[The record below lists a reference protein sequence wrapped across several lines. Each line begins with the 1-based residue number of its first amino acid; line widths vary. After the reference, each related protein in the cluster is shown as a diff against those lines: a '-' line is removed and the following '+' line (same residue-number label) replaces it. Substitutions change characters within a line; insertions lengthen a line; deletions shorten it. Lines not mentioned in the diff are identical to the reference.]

1 MNHRILIEFN
11 YWFFMYNITN
21 IYEVVMLIVNSIES
35 LFLETKKFN
44 GSVGFV
50 PTMGAL
56 HEGHLTLIRQA
67 RKENDFVVVSIFV
80 NPTQFLEGEDLDAY
94 PRKEEADA
102 KICELAGVD
111 VIFMPTAEMMYEQDE
126 LSITAPAIKGFIL
139 EGTKRPGHFDGMLQV
154 VMKLLNLIAYN
165 KPSEFRAYFGKKDA
179 QQLALIEQMV
189 RNYFINVNI
198 IPCEIVRDS
207 DGLALSSRN
216 VYLSKE
222 ERVKALSLSRS
233 LKKATEMVMKKECS
247 VLEIKKEMEQV
258 LSSVDIEYVA
268 LVNRQFQAIEKVE
281 IGNTIIL
288 VAAGVGQTRLIDN
301 LWI

>member
-1 MNHRILIEFN
+1 MI
-11 YWFFMYNITN
+11 
-21 IYEVVMLIVNSIES
+21 VVHSIEA
-35 LFLETKKFN
+35 LFKATEKFK

-56 HEGHLTLIRQA
+56 HEGHLSLIRQA

-94 PRKEEADA
+94 PRKEEADS
-102 KICELAGVD
+102 KICELSGVD
-111 VIFMPTAEMMYEQDE
+111 VIFMPTTEMMYEHDE
-126 LSITAPAIKGFIL
+126 LGITAPMVRGFIL

-154 VMKLLNLIAYN
+154 VMKLLNLMAYN
-165 KPSEFRAYFGKKDA
+165 KPTTFRAYFGKKDA
-179 QQLALIEQMV
+179 QQLSLIEQMV
-189 RNYFINVNI
+189 RNYFINVQI
-198 IPCEIVRDS
+198 VPCDIVRDT

-233 LKKATEMVMKKECS
+233 LKKATEMVLKKELNVKRIAAAMRE
-247 VLEIKKEMEQV
+247 VLCE
-258 LSSVDIEYVA
+258 VDVEYVA
-268 LVNRQFQAIEKVE
+268 LVNRRFEAIEEIE

-288 VAAGVGQTRLIDN
+288 VAAGVGKTRLIDN
-301 LWI
+301 LWL